1 MVLASW
7 IKVPKEANEVSGFVN
22 AFINTSKSPS
32 RTLDLLQLQAK
43 KKKKKKKQ
51 TKTFFFSKKKNLTM
65 VSAFSQIPRVRLVE

>member
-43 KKKKKKKQ
+43 KKKTKKQ
-51 TKTFFFSKKKNLTM
+51 TNTIFFSKKKNLTM

>member
-43 KKKKKKKQ
+43 KKKNKKTNKYL
-51 TKTFFFSKKKNLTM
+51 FFFKEKKLNHGVYFLPN
-65 VSAFSQIPRVRLVE
+65 S

>member
-43 KKKKKKKQ
+43 KKKTKKQ
-51 TKTFFFSKKKNLTM
+51 TNTFFFSKKKNLTM

>member
-43 KKKKKKKQ
+43 KKKKKKKNKQ
-51 TKTFFFSKKKNLTM
+51 IPFFFQRKKT
-65 VSAFSQIPRVRLVE
+65 

>member
-43 KKKKKKKQ
+43 KKKKQKNKQ
-51 TKTFFFSKKKNLTM
+51 IPFFFQRKKT
-65 VSAFSQIPRVRLVE
+65 

>member
-43 KKKKKKKQ
+43 KKKK
-51 TKTFFFSKKKNLTM
+51 TFFFSKKKNLTM
-65 VSAFSQIPRVRLVE
+65 VSAFSQIPKVRLIE